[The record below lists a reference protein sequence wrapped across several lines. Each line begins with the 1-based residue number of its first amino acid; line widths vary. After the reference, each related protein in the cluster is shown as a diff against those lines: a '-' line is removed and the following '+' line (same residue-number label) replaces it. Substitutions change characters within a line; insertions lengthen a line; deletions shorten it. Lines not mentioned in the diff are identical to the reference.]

1 MLSILQLIRFPNL
14 LITLLVQFFLY
25 YFLVYEP
32 SQVIGHMLY
41 FDGSLF
47 TLLAL
52 CTLLIM
58 AGGYLI
64 NDWLD
69 YDLDFSQRPQEVII
83 HQKVSIRTVK
93 LLYGLFNGLAII
105 IIIYLALQMGDPGLG
120 ALLAGTIY
128 LLYLYSRHLQKYPL
142 IGNLVIAFL
151 CGLTVWIVMA
161 AAHFDLLMIKKVIQH
176 RGELIFWIF
185 GIFATLVTLWREI
198 IKDLEDRTVDQR
210 YGLKTLAHFQQG
222 KVSHA
227 AAVALGVITLLGL
240 GLLRWSEADR
250 LSDVAIYYLLGM
262 MASTVFIT
270 IRILRSS
277 QEKDYHLV
285 SLYQK
290 LFILQGLCFIF
301 LWHD

>member
-1 MLSILQLIRFPNL
+1 MLPILQLIRFPNL

-25 YFLVYEP
+25 YFLIYEP

-41 FDGSLF
+41 FDGGLF
-47 TLLAL
+47 ALLAL
-52 CTLLIM
+52 CTLCIM

-69 YDLDFSQRPQEVII
+69 YDLDLSQDPNQVIVNR
-83 HQKVSIRTVK
+83 KVSIHCVR
-93 LLYGLFNGLAII
+93 LLYGLFNGLAILL
-105 IIIYLALQMGDPGLG
+105 IIYLAWQMGDPGLG

-142 IGNLVIAFL
+142 IGNLVVAFL

-161 AAHFDLLMIKKVIQH
+161 AAHVDLLMIKKVIQH
-176 RGELIFWIF
+176 RGELIFWVF
-185 GIFATLVTLWREI
+185 GVFATLVTLWREI
-198 IKDLEDRTVDQR
+198 IKDLEDRTADYR
-210 YGLKTLAHFQQG
+210 HGLRTLAHFRDG
-222 KVSHA
+222 KLSHA
-227 AAVALGVITLLGL
+227 LSVALGMVTLLGL

-270 IRILRSS
+270 IKILRSR